1 MFKII
6 VAIAA
11 IVTPLSMSQ
20 AQNMPLNQFL
30 ARANALEKKG
40 AMAVFSSDM
49 RLMKKE
55 MSASA
60 EYLRAERLAMQAART
75 KPAYCPPAK
84 QSMNTV
90 EILTHFRAIP
100 AAQRNLMRTKDAFR
114 SLLAKKYPC
123 TT

>member
-6 VAIAA
+6 IAIAA

-20 AQNMPLNQFL
+20 AQNMPLDQFL
-30 ARANALEKKG
+30 AKATAVEKKG
-40 AMAVFSSDM
+40 AMAVFSSDV
-49 RLMKKE
+49 RLLKKE
-55 MSASA
+55 MAASA
-60 EYLRAERLAMQAART
+60 EYLRTERLATQSGGR

-84 QSMNTV
+84 QSLNNV

-100 AAQRNLMRTKDAFR
+100 AAQRNVMRTKDAFR